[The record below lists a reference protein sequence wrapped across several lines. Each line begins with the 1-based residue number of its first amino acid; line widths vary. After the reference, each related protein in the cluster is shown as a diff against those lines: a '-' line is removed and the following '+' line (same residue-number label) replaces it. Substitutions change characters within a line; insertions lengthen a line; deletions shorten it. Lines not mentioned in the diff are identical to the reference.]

1 MVFIAV
7 LIAFLIATIWLWL
20 SGALDAGLSR
30 EVITAWVDWAGPFG
44 PVVIIGFMTAA
55 VVASPIPSAPIAVA
69 AGVAYGHGL
78 GTALVAIGAELGA
91 LLAFLIARWLG
102 RDALRRWF
110 GDKLDM
116 GLLGSQNALMLT
128 VFTSRL
134 MPFVSFDML
143 SYAAGLTRL
152 QFWRFALATL
162 AGLLPASFVL
172 AHLGSQI
179 TETATGGT
187 SLAVIGLGLLTGAPL
202 IWLAWKR
209 KMPVGSSDH
218 ELSQI
223 NATGP
228 SGPKLLENG
237 GNPK

>member
-1 MVFIAV
+1 
-7 LIAFLIATIWLWL
+7 
-20 SGALDAGLSR
+20 
-30 EVITAWVDWAGPFG
+30 
-44 PVVIIGFMTAA
+44 
-55 VVASPIPSAPIAVA
+55 
-69 AGVAYGHGL
+69 
-78 GTALVAIGAELGA
+78 
-91 LLAFLIARWLG
+91 
-102 RDALRRWF
+102 
-110 GDKLDM
+110 
-116 GLLGSQNALMLT
+116 
-128 VFTSRL
+128 
-134 MPFVSFDML
+134 MPFVSFDMV

-223 NATGP
+223 NATDP

-237 GNPK
+237 ETLSDPRTMDINCDTDGSSHGPAAGPVDLCVGGFDADFCCAVPCRA